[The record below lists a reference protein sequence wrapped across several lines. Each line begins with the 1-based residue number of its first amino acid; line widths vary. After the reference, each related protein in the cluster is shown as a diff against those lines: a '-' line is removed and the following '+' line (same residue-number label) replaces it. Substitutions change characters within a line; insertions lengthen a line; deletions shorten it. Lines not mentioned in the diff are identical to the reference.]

1 MAQPVALQRSKRPL
15 FCPKGLFARLRIWL
29 RLITHRRASSGGVN
43 LPPPTPSVVDQSEPF
58 PWEADQPPPV
68 DPGTALR
75 ERLLGLV
82 RQLQPLLPTGC
93 VLEPGA
99 LEVIGNHPID
109 AGGSADIWE
118 ATMGDRNK
126 VAIKSL
132 RYSSSSDYSKIC
144 TVSGACLRRPP
155 LPESLSA
162 EVLQRSPRM

>member
-1 MAQPVALQRSKRPL
+1 MAQPVALLRSERSLFRSKGPFSPL
-15 FCPKGLFARLRIWL
+15 LKYIHF
-29 RLITHRRASSGGVN
+29 ITHPRASPGRISLPSPTLGV
-43 LPPPTPSVVDQSEPF
+43 LEKSAPF
-58 PWEADQPPPV
+58 TWEADQSSPI

-118 ATMGDRNK
+118 AMMGDRKK

-132 RYSSSSDYSKIC
+132 
-144 TVSGACLRRPP
+144 
-155 LPESLSA
+155 
-162 EVLQRSPRM
+162 